1 MQIKSNFGPQLYAS
15 SRLQRGQRSS
25 VGQLR
30 AGILP
35 PFKRVKNFAE
45 KNRIC
50 ETSELDKAEIS
61 EILWRL
67 FHFNVFTN
75 AKCITLNP
83 GDDLIA
89 SL

>member
-35 PFKRVKNFAE
+35 PFKRVAE

-50 ETSELDKAEIS
+50 ETSELDEAEIS

-75 AKCITLNP
+75 VKCITLNP
-83 GDDLIA
+83 EDDLIA